1 MTSFHALFWVS
12 ETMNISRTGKYYY
25 LKFLRL
31 KGSPH
36 ALSFGA
42 AIGVLVGITPT
53 IPLHTVVI
61 LALTIITRSSFIA
74 GLITSWLVCNPLT
87 YIPQYYLSLK
97 IGNLVTPYHLDW
109 EKIKGVLELLLSDE
123 SFTLRLKSLLD
134 LGYEAIVVMLVGGI
148 LLALPFSIA
157 SYYLSYLS
165 ILKFRK
171 KKREKQ
177 VLR

>member
-12 ETMNISRTGKYYY
+12 ETMNIGRTGKYYY

-36 ALSFGA
+36 ALSLGA

-53 IPLHTVVI
+53 IPLHTVII

-74 GLITSWLVCNPLT
+74 GLITSLLVCNPFT

-109 EKIKGVLELLLSDE
+109 DKIKGVLELLLSDV
-123 SFTLRLKSLLD
+123 SFGLRLKALMD
-134 LGYEAIVVMLVGGI
+134 LGCEAITVMLVGGI
-148 LLALPFSIA
+148 LLALPFAIA

-165 ILKFRK
+165 ILKFRMK
-171 KKREKQ
+171 KLEKQ